1 MCRHN
6 FVASVVAIVLWAPAV
21 IRYFRYKEVNS
32 KTVSSNL
39 LRMLYQIISPCHARS
54 FSLMLVNMV
63 VIRDCQL
70 GGVRGV
76 ENK

>member
-39 LRMLYQIISPCHARS
+39 LRMLYQIEGYLFGFITI
-54 FSLMLVNMV
+54 LLY
-63 VIRDCQL
+63 
-70 GGVRGV
+70 
-76 ENK
+76 